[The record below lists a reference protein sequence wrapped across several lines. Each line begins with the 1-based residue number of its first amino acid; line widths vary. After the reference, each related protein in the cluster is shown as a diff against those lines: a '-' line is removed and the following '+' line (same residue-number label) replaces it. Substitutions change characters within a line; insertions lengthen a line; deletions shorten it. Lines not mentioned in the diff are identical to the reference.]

1 MERRRLTLLSTFSMW
16 RIRSPTT
23 SIWST
28 SSSVI
33 TTFANRSS
41 ITIINSRRSSQSA
54 PRSSVKCA
62 SSVTRLTSTPRAALS
77 QITQGA
83 DRSIEAR
90 SAKLTGRTPR
100 RSGHRRRC
108 VAYRADIARPS
119 DGQECNQDNEGN
131 PNINAHQSS
140 PATGSVPRAI
150 GAGQCCRLSKQVELA
165 LFFDA
170 KLDLAAPQASGNA
183 SIASLANSIASSFEY
198 LAEDVRSLLDSLP
211 AMLWP
216 SKRLKYANHL

>member
-1 MERRRLTLLSTFSMW
+1 L
-16 RIRSPTT
+16 RIVLISP
-23 SIWST
+23 
-28 SSSVI
+28 
-33 TTFANRSS
+33 
-41 ITIINSRRSSQSA
+41 
-54 PRSSVKCA
+54 
-62 SSVTRLTSTPRAALS
+62 
-77 QITQGA
+77 
-83 DRSIEAR
+83 D
-90 SAKLTGRTPR
+90 
-100 RSGHRRRC
+100 
-108 VAYRADIARPS
+108 PS

-216 SKRLKYANHL
+216 SKRLKYANHLPG